1 MAQEDEQRT
10 VELPE
15 EPTVEFPPGGGGISH
30 RPIRFSVVASS
41 STQGRGVESRDTAV
55 RRHSVPA

>member
-15 EPTVEFPPGGGGISH
+15 EPTALLPGGGGISH

-41 STQGRGVESRDTAV
+41 SRQGRGVESLDTAV
-55 RRHSVPA
+55 RLHSVPA